1 MAGKRLQD
9 RATERVAV
17 LMTPAEK
24 SAFAERASSLGM
36 SLGQFF
42 REAGG
47 RMSIARASQTLLMRC
62 LRSWSS
68 VPAELNALWIA
79 PCLRSERPLRL
90 SDERH
95 RSNGNGAGAK
105 PIHNHFRALPR

>member
-24 SAFAERASSLGM
+24 SAVAERASSLGM

-42 REAGG
+42 REAGAAYVN
-47 RMSIARASQTLLMRC
+47 RESHPDSLDAVLTQLELSTSRA
-62 LRSWSS
+62 
-68 VPAELNALWIA
+68 E
-79 PCLRSERPLRL
+79 
-90 SDERH
+90 
-95 RSNGNGAGAK
+95 
-105 PIHNHFRALPR
+105 RALDSALSEVRAAFEAQACASPIEWKRSRS